1 MPRESHKAP
10 KSPTETKQP
19 KPKVAKEP
27 KPKVEKEPKPKR
39 KLSDKQLEAL
49 ANGRSKLAQLREEKK
64 TTLD

>member
-10 KSPTETKQP
+10 KSPTEPKQP
-19 KPKVAKEP
+19 KPKVAKE
-27 KPKVEKEPKPKR
+27 PKR